1 MARPTSNNVP
11 QRSPGMVRGLIVVC
25 FAGCIL
31 FSQTWLVMRKNAREK
46 SNLKL
51 VEKREELQ
59 QQLDTLSA
67 RIRERN
73 ERDSL
78 ERVEVT
84 HGLEL
89 QPIPPGNT
97 VTVPLSLANLSE
109 AAAK

>member
-1 MARPTSNNVP
+1 
-11 QRSPGMVRGLIVVC
+11 MVRGLIVVC

-46 SNLKL
+46 ANLKL
-51 VEKREELQ
+51 QEKCEELQ

-67 RIRERN
+67 RIRERS

-78 ERVEVT
+78 ERIEVT

-97 VTVPLSLANLSE
+97 VTVPLSLANLSGP
-109 AAAK
+109 ATK

>member
-1 MARPTSNNVP
+1 
-11 QRSPGMVRGLIVVC
+11 MVRGLIVVC

-31 FSQTWLVMRKNAREK
+31 FSQTWLVMRRNAREK
-46 SNLKL
+46 ANLKL
-51 VEKREELQ
+51 VEKRELLLQELEA
-59 QQLDTLSA
+59 LSA

-78 ERVEVT
+78 ERVEAT

-97 VTVPLSLANLSE
+97 VPVPLSLAKLSGP
-109 AAAK
+109 ATK